1 VAATRVLLAFDGS
14 GPARRAL
21 GRLVRLAGGLR
32 RLEVLVL
39 NVQPEVPMR
48 KLLIDARLSAVRR
61 LKVPMREAGM
71 KLLAPV
77 KRLLDDAGL
86 PARSFVEFGDPAPVI
101 ARFAAQYHCDQIVM
115 GTRGLGRVRRLLL
128 GSTANK
134 VLHLAKV
141 PVLLVK

>member
-1 VAATRVLLAFDGS
+1 MAATRVLLAFDGS

-39 NVQPEVPMR
+39 NVQLEVPMR

-86 PARSFVEFGDPAPVI
+86 QARSFVEFGDPVSVI